1 MKECSKSIARRL
13 SEPNFIN
20 RFFVGKGLDIGGHP
34 DPLGLYQEL
43 FCRMEDVRTWDLV
56 DGNAQF
62 LEGVS
67 DETFD
72 FVHSSH
78 CLEHLQDPIVGLWNW
93 FRVLRPG
100 GHLVIT
106 VPDEDLYEQGQF
118 PSTFN
123 ADHKWTFTI
132 FKMQSWSEQSLN
144 VLDLVR
150 DLGSAAEPVKIEQL
164 VSTYRFNL
172 PRYDQ
177 TLSSVGECGIEIVIR
192 KRPIAEVHAGGRW
205 GRPTDQPRDEV
216 RIHLNQY
223 RDDLRTLKHFNREK
237 PPFHNDQPL

>member
-20 RFFVGKGLDIGGHP
+20 RFFVGKGLDIGGQP
-34 DPLGLYQEL
+34 DPLNLYQEL
-43 FCRMEDVRTWDLV
+43 FCRMEEVRTWDLV

-62 LEGVS
+62 LVGVS
-67 DETFD
+67 DEEFD

-78 CLEHLQDPIVGLWNW
+78 CLEHLHDPLIGLRNW

-100 GHLVIT
+100 GHLVMT
-106 VPDEDLYEQGQF
+106 VPDEDLYEQGRF

-132 FKMQSWSEQSLN
+132 FKIHSWSQRSLN
-144 VLDLVR
+144 ILDLVR
-150 DLGSAAEPVKIEQL
+150 DLGPAAEPVKIEQL

-177 TLSSVGECGIEIVIR
+177 TLSSVGECGIEVIIR
-192 KRPIAEVHAGGRW
+192 KRPIAELDAGGRW
-205 GRPTDQPRDEV
+205 IRSVEQPPQEV

-223 RDDLRTLKHFNREK
+223 QDDLQTLKHSNQK
-237 PPFHNDQPL
+237 TPPFHNDQPV

>member
-1 MKECSKSIARRL
+1 M
-13 SEPNFIN
+13 
-20 RFFVGKGLDIGGHP
+20 
-34 DPLGLYQEL
+34 
-43 FCRMEDVRTWDLV
+43 
-56 DGNAQF
+56 
-62 LEGVS
+62 
-67 DETFD
+67 
-72 FVHSSH
+72 
-78 CLEHLQDPIVGLWNW
+78 
-93 FRVLRPG
+93 LRPG

-205 GRPTDQPRDEV
+205 GRSSDQPRDEV

>member
-20 RFFVGKGLDIGGHP
+20 RFFVGKGLDIGGYP

-43 FCRMEDVRTWDLV
+43 FCRMEAVRTWDLV

-62 LEGVS
+62 LEGVP
-67 DETFD
+67 DEEFD

-78 CLEHLQDPIVGLWNW
+78 CLEHLHDPVVGLRNW

-132 FKMQSWSEQSLN
+132 FKIQSWSEQSLN

-150 DLGSAAEPVKIEQL
+150 NLGAAAEPVKIEQL

-192 KRPIAEVHAGGRW
+192 KRPVAEMHAGGRW
-205 GRPTDQPRDEV
+205 SRPTDQPRDEV